1 MPRPGRETLL
11 QEIRNGRPSAVT
23 DELIVKISNAVCR
36 GLPVDMAVIYSGCAK
51 SSYYR
56 WKERAEKLEQLSD
69 DKFDDLSQDDL
80 MILKFWDAVKEAETQ
95 FISGHVNN
103 IESHSKEQW
112 TASAWML
119 ERRARH
125 LFGKVEEV
133 QNPNQAPALVMQDSK

>member
-1 MPRPGRETLL
+1 MREERVALL
-11 QEIRNGRPSAVT
+11 KYLRTGRPSTLTTKLIDRISLAV
-23 DELIVKISNAVCR
+23 EK
-36 GLPVDMAVIYSGCAK
+36 GMPVDMAVIFAGCAK

-56 WKERAEKLEQLSD
+56 WKEKAEKLEQLSE
-69 DKFDDLSQDDL
+69 DKFDDLSEDDL
-80 MILKFWDAVKEAETQ
+80 MILKFWDSIKEAESN
-95 FISGHVNN
+95 FIHGHISN

-133 QNPNQAPALVMQDSK
+133 QNPNQSPALVMQDSK